1 MIATAGDY
9 QTAKRMAD
17 KLRAIPIPDDLSG
30 LSVLDVGCDHG
41 GFCKLASDRGA
52 ARVLGIDRGRDV
64 RINGG
69 KQFIDLAERNTQQG
83 WRGCEF
89 RSLSVGKEW
98 PDLGEF
104 DLVFCFSLYHHVYG
118 EVGQHLPIWR
128 WLWQQTRGVL
138 LWEGPVST
146 ADPIAR
152 DRAKGRFDYD
162 RDSIWNA
169 ASNFFHVEHIGPA
182 LHRPHR
188 EVWRCTTKRVPDD
201 RGDDPKRE
209 RDGEQGVPRPVAQ
222 PNGRDPRRNGLVAVS
237 GDVEPVG
244 RRPHRGDPVARATGG
259 RHRSTEPTRPA
270 HDVARR
276 AARYRQQQPQ
286 RVRRAPS
293 ADPDPLPGDRGAVS
307 VADISAG
314 WRPGDFDDTRAI
326 ILGGAKCVWDDVRR
340 LEAMLGRPW
349 NGLVIAVN
357 DVGCVWPRRLDHW
370 CSLHAE
376 KLPKWQQIRRKH
388 GHPGQYETWGSRQK
402 KVDHNIQPW
411 GGGSSGLLG
420 VTVALDHLKC
430 TTVILCG
437 IPMDKQPHFAESVE
451 HQPTRVWNS
460 GDSHWRVWKKDTVSR
475 RMMDRVR
482 SMSGRTRDMLG
493 EPDCEW
499 LGCFEEAA

>member
-17 KLRAIPIPDDLSG
+17 KLRAIPIPDDLTG

-52 ARVLGIDRGRDV
+52 ARVLGIDRGREV
-64 RINGG
+64 RGAG
-69 KQFIDLAERNTQQG
+69 FVDLAARNTAEG

-89 RSLSVGKEW
+89 RDVSIGRDWPELGK
-98 PDLGEF
+98 F

-118 EVGQHLPIWR
+118 ETGDHLAIWR
-128 WLWQQTRGVL
+128 WLWQQTRGTL
-138 LWEGPVST
+138 LWESPVDT
-146 ADPIAR
+146 RDTTAR
-152 DRAKGRFDYD
+152 DRARKHGNYT
-162 RDSIWNA
+162 RDAIWNA

-182 LHRPHR
+182 LHRSHR
-188 EVWRCTTKRVPDD
+188 EVWRCTPRTVPND
-201 RGDDPKRE
+201 RGDGPKRV
-209 RDGEQGVPRPVAQ
+209 RPGVESVPQPVAR
-222 PNGRDPRRNGLVAVS
+222 PNGADPRRNGLVAVS
-237 GDVEPVG
+237 GDAERVG

-259 RHRSTEPTRPA
+259 RHRSDEPVGA
-270 HDVARR
+270 AADVVRR
-276 AARYRQQQPQ
+276 AARYRKLQQPA
-286 RVRRAPS
+286 RRHSAPRPE
-293 ADPDPLPGDRGAVS
+293 PDAVSGDRS
-307 VADISAG
+307 VISIADVPEG
-314 WRPGDFDDTRAI
+314 WRPADFDSTRAL

-340 LEAMLGRPW
+340 VESMLGRPW

-376 KLPKWQQIRRKH
+376 KFGKWETARRKN

-402 KVDHNIQPW
+402 KKVGRNVQPW
-411 GGGSSGLLG
+411 GGGSSGLFA
-420 VTVALDHLKC
+420 VTVAVDHLEC
-430 TTVILCG
+430 SVVILCG
-437 IPMDKQPHFAESVE
+437 VPMDKQPHFPESLE
-451 HQPTRVWNS
+451 HQPTRAWNS
-460 GDSHWRVWKKDTVSR
+460 AEGHWRTWKKDTVQR
-475 RMMDRVR
+475 RMLGKVR